1 MNNYGI
7 LLNKIP
13 YDLKRKFR
21 YLEKIC
27 KKVNNLEWSIV
38 FNETCLNEG
47 IMPKY
52 SKIKY
57 CYKLL
62 SEEYT

>member
-7 LLNKIP
+7 LLNEIP
-13 YDLKRKFR
+13 YNLKRKFK
-21 YLEKIC
+21 YLEKII
-27 KKVNNLEWSIV
+27 KKVNNLVWSIL

-52 SKIKY
+52 SKYI
-57 CYKLL
+57 
-62 SEEYT
+62 

>member
-13 YDLKRKFR
+13 YELKRKFR

-52 SKIKY
+52 SKN
-57 CYKLL
+57 
-62 SEEYT
+62 

>member
-7 LLNKIP
+7 LLNEIP
-13 YDLKRKFR
+13 YNLKRKFR
-21 YLEKIC
+21 YLEKIS
-27 KKVNNLEWSIV
+27 KKVNNLVWSIM

-52 SKIKY
+52 SKFYVFLINSY
-57 CYKLL
+57 
-62 SEEYT
+62 